1 MSTATVIFCGER
13 HEVTR
18 EAALTIGR
26 EADVSVDDNHFLHR
40 RFLAVSCVDGLWVLR
55 NVGTHLTATVSDV
68 FGLVQAWLGPGAQV
82 PLVSER
88 TIVYFTAGPTTYE
101 LEIELAEPP
110 FTMTPIVHEQGAQA
124 GVATVS
130 GIALT
135 DKQRLVL
142 LSLTERALRRG
153 DRGATSIPSSKLAAQ
168 RLGWTLVAFNR
179 QLDNLCHKLS
189 AFGVRGLHG
198 DTENL
203 AANRRARLA
212 EYALATRLVTR
223 ADLSMLDGISA
234 LDGGE
239 LPIDPDGRLR

>member
-1 MSTATVIFCGER
+1 MSKATVVFCGER
-13 HEVTR
+13 HEV
-18 EAALTIGR
+18 APDSALTIGR
-26 EADVSVDDNHFLHR
+26 EADVSVDDNEFLHR
-40 RFLAVSCVDGLWVLR
+40 RFLMVSSVEGLWVLR

-68 FGLVQAWLGPGAQV
+68 SGLVQAWLGPGAQV
-82 PLVSER
+82 PLVSEH

-110 FTMTPIVHEQGAQA
+110 FTMTPMPVEEGAQA

-130 GIALT
+130 GVTLT
-135 DKQRLVL
+135 TKQRLVL

-179 QLDNLCHKLS
+179 QLDNLCQKLA

-223 ADLSMLDGISA
+223 ADLSLLEEMSA
-234 LDGGE
+234 EDGGRI
-239 LPIDPDGRLR
+239 PH

>member
-1 MSTATVIFCGER
+1 MSTATVIFCDER
-13 HEVTR
+13 YEVAQGAT
-18 EAALTIGR
+18 LTIGR

-40 RFLAVSCVDGLWVLR
+40 RFLTVSCVDGLWVLR

-68 FGLVQAWLGPGAQV
+68 SGLVQAWLGPGARV
-82 PLVSER
+82 PLVSEH

-101 LEIELAEPP
+101 LEVTLAEPP
-110 FTMTPIVHEQGAQA
+110 FTMTPIVRDEGAQA

-130 GIALT
+130 GVALT
-135 DKQRLVL
+135 TKQRLVL

-223 ADLSMLDGISA
+223 ADLSLLDEVSI
-234 LDGGE
+234 
-239 LPIDPDGRLR
+239 PDEGRTPH